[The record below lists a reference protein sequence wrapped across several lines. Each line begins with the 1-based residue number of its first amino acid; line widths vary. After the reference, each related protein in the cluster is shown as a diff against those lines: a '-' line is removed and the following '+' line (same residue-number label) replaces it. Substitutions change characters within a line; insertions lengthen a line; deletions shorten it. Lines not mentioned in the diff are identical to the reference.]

1 MKDYENIVWK
11 DRKRT
16 LFGLPLSFT
25 RYILLEDKFII
36 RTGIIGIH
44 EEEVELY
51 RVTDKKLN
59 IGLWGRIFNYGTLTF
74 HANDTYQPEVDIK
87 NMHEVRAFMAKFEE
101 LVNTAKDRYR
111 VRGRDMIGNIDGH
124 SADDCDCEVNE

>member
-59 IGLWGRIFNYGTLTF
+59 IGLWGRIFNYGNNKLIQLF
-74 HANDTYQPEVDIK
+74 I
-87 NMHEVRAFMAKFEE
+87 
-101 LVNTAKDRYR
+101 
-111 VRGRDMIGNIDGH
+111 
-124 SADDCDCEVNE
+124 